1 MKCKACSSELITG
14 TKKCPYCGAL
24 NNIVVTKSNDAFD
37 WSKSDF
43 HRQSKKKKN
52 VSIDWNAGKIF
63 DNESGQ
69 VYDQDE
75 RVWLEPE
82 DVKDLFKF
90 DRKNEEYQAVLD
102 RQMDSINESATQRK
116 QVRSMKI
123 PSPMDSVMF
132 AALINGDADAAGSPE
147 ISKKEVGLENKD
159 RGESSVSEE
168 SIKTPEK
175 FHIFNGFTSENEPEE
190 ELPVARTV
198 NAEVTETD
206 DGNVIFSFDISDLS
220 EDRDKLPEETETST
234 VDVEKEIKE
243 DISFSVAPEQKK
255 DKNEEKV
262 LNSVAATAEQVEKTA
277 GTYTKEDEYRV
288 FSGLKKLMEAEEK
301 FKTDMERVSY
311 LTPEETAKAAKLE
324 EKTSKLTFVPTVSFR
339 TIEDEYAAYCDE
351 NGIKPVRAEVKSVSD
366 KNESLTAEKSK
377 KADVDTKIIGEQPH
391 KVTAAS
397 LKERL
402 KRADLNKD
410 KEVEIKINELS
421 GTKVTVKTQE
431 VRLAAANADLDRA
444 QTREVN
450 MDEVMN
456 APKNL
461 QVSVEVNAAQ
471 GNASVEVTR
480 RHDGATVVKTVDK
493 SNPEHLYADEN
504 KDSESVSVSDSSK
517 LKNKDKK
524 NSFWERSEDVSRMT
538 ITDIFGPEARKII
551 NQIDKAYNEDD
562 AAEKDIENSLILDIN
577 PEDIAMTAD
586 QTAALHGISFED
598 DEDIDDENNDSDYAA
613 SDVSDAENSAVND
626 DYKTAEAGKSVIT
639 EKTLEVSAQ
648 AAVENTA
655 EEASESESLEE
666 QGSGEG
672 EEYSADASDDAETEE
687 ISGNTADSNKPEG
700 NKAAEPSESPINIQE
715 ETHIFDDESNINNK
729 NISENVTANAASAP
743 ADNEIA
749 EKAETVSDSKADE
762 KVERAVGA
770 PASEPAVKAVPEG
783 GVHISQDESSTDD
796 GPHLEKTKPLLKAE
810 QAMLKEAARQKKRA
824 EKAQKQ
830 LLKENEEESGGFSKL
845 LKVFIAILVIILI
858 AEFSFIGIKLYLPD
872 TRAAVFVERVEEN
885 IFGLVDKIKGGS
897 GGEDSGNSDGQVSQ
911 DQPDAQNSGTG
922 VGEGGTE
929 QGSETSGNGE

>member
-102 RQMDSINESATQRK
+102 RQMDSISESATQRK
-116 QVRSMKI
+116 SVRSMKI
-123 PSPMDSVMF
+123 PSPMDSAMF
-132 AALINGDADAAGSPE
+132 AALINGDADTAGSPE
-147 ISKKEVGLENKD
+147 ISKKEVDLENKD
-159 RGESSVSEE
+159 RGEYSASEDSVK
-168 SIKTPEK
+168 IPEK
-175 FHIFNGFTSENEPEE
+175 SHIFNGFASENEPEE
-190 ELPVARTV
+190 ELPAARTV

-220 EDRDKLPEETETST
+220 GDKDNLSEETETPET
-234 VDVEKEIKE
+234 DVKEEIKK
-243 DISFSVAPEQKK
+243 DISFVDVPERKEEK
-255 DKNEEKV
+255 GEEKV
-262 LNSVAATAEQVEKTA
+262 LNSAAEAAGKVEKTV

-351 NGIKPVRAEVKSVSD
+351 NGIKPVRAELKSSSD
-366 KNESLTAEKSK
+366 RTEESAAEKSK

-431 VRLAAANADLDRA
+431 VSLAAANADLDRA

-450 MDEVMN
+450 MEEVMN

-504 KDSESVSVSDSSK
+504 KDSEEAAASGSETE
-517 LKNKDKK
+517 NQDKK
-524 NSFWERSEDVSRMT
+524 NPSFWERSEGVSRMT

-598 DEDIDDENNDSDYAA
+598 DEDADEENNDSDYAA
-613 SDVSDAENSAVND
+613 GDVSDAESSAVND
-626 DYKTAEAGKSVIT
+626 DDAAAESGEAEIT
-639 EKTLEVSAQ
+639 EKTLEIPAQSADDDTT
-648 AAVENTA
+648 EDIF
-655 EEASESESLEE
+655 ESESPAEQKSEE
-666 QGSGEG
+666 KEDQ
-672 EEYSADASDDAETEE
+672 SAVEKENSEAEETEE
-687 ISGNTADSNKPEG
+687 HTADSGKPEV
-700 NKAAEPSESPINIQE
+700 NEA
-715 ETHIFDDESNINNK
+715 
-729 NISENVTANAASAP
+729 ANAASAP
-743 ADNEIA
+743 ADNKTA
-749 EKAETVSDSKADE
+749 EKAETVSDSKAEEKAE
-762 KVERAVGA
+762 KVIGA
-770 PASEPAVKAVPEG
+770 SASEPAVKAVPEG
-783 GVHISQDESSTDD
+783 SIHISQDESSTDD

-885 IFGLVDKIKGGS
+885 IFGLVDKIKGES
-897 GGEDSGNSDGQVSQ
+897 GGEDSGNADVQVSQ

-922 VGEGGTE
+922 EGGAE